1 MPIGEN
7 AIKRVENNGYSKV
20 NTSCPDMENSTA
32 ELPAPVPERTMP
44 KKSAPA
50 EKKKENCQRKH
61 QDMTPRNRFWT
72 GICLTGNKPRQ
83 SL

>member
-20 NTSCPDMENSTA
+20 NTA
-32 ELPAPVPERTMP
+32 ELPAPVPERTEP

-50 EKKKENCQRKH
+50 EKKKVSVSSQKDGFVRVSFGQEL
-61 QDMTPRNRFWT
+61 PYW
-72 GICLTGNKPRQ
+72 L
-83 SL
+83 L

>member
-32 ELPAPVPERTMP
+32 ELPAPVPERTEP
-44 KKSAPA
+44 KKSALA
-50 EKKKENCQRKH
+50 EKKKVSVSSQKDGFVRVSFGQEL
-61 QDMTPRNRFWT
+61 PYW
-72 GICLTGNKPRQ
+72 L
-83 SL
+83 L